1 MTGVSTLKGGDE
13 MTWNSALVFTFGPAV
28 PGREAAALANFAHA
42 QGFFSQLAADGK
54 CEAETYLWG
63 YGGGMM
69 IVKGESPEALGEI
82 LGMDESRK
90 MLSTGSLTSQAFSYQ
105 MAATGEMLA
114 NAMTN
119 YAAVSTELGYL

>member
-1 MTGVSTLKGGDE
+1 M
-13 MTWNSALVFTFGPAV
+13 
-28 PGREAAALANFAHA
+28 
-42 QGFFSQLAADGK
+42 AADGK

-69 IVKGESPEALGEI
+69 IVKGESPKALDEI

-90 MLSTGSLTSQAFSYQ
+90 ILSTSSLTSQAFRYQ
-105 MAATGEMLA
+105 MAATGERLA
-114 NAMTN
+114 DTMTN